1 MKNSIWMLLALI
13 FIGCTTDTSTT
24 EAAKETN
31 NTVIIKGKIDNY
43 SPEKWTKEGVYVLP
57 NYITGKRPEY
67 NFPIDSLGNYTLE
80 FTVDYP
86 TDIFLYNGKSM
97 SLIVHPGDRFTTQFD
112 ASIPDEKDHLTAT
125 KIEGTHAQVNQQFLE
140 YQSQVLPEY
149 QIFQKNISEKSTE
162 TFRAYLDS
170 INTAKDHLIDTY
182 IVDSETKP
190 ALKNWLKA
198 EKIVSSKSRI
208 LSYEGLYRMYTQK
221 NPVLP
226 SNYYDVI
233 EPINTITEE
242 MLINTHLSYDFG
254 RDYTS
259 FIRQE
264 TNKKYPDASN
274 SWKDF
279 YPYFTKEILNRNRN
293 NRLFAQLMINNWT
306 HTTLEQQQLEYY
318 ESIQPIL
325 DSLYGESIMGIALK
339 SRYTNVKNML
349 DNPVLPED
357 TELLTFQSESPEAYL
372 DEIIANAQG
381 KVIYI
386 DNWATWCGPCKHE
399 FKNSTPQLKEK
410 FQKDVEFIYLC
421 HQSEEKLWKP
431 SIAEYKVTGKHYFL
445 SQEESKPIFKQIN
458 LQGFPTYT
466 IINKKG
472 EIVTSGFEYR
482 PSEAITSEIL
492 TGLIAE

>member
-1 MKNSIWMLLALI
+1 MKNSIWMLLALV
-13 FIGCTTDTSTT
+13 FIGCTTDTSNK

-43 SPEKWTKEGVYVLP
+43 TPEKWTKEGVYVLP

-86 TDIFLYNGKSM
+86 TDIYLYNGKSVY
-97 SLIVHPGDRFTTQFD
+97 LIVHPGDRFTTKFD
-112 ASIPDEKDHLTAT
+112 ALHSDHATFLTTAT
-125 KIEGTHAQVNQQFLE
+125 IEGTHAQVNKQFLE
-140 YQSQVLPEY
+140 YQSNVLPDHDAY
-149 QIFQKNISEKSTE
+149 QTKITNNSTE
-162 TFRAYLDS
+162 TFRTYIDS
-170 INTAKDHLIDTY
+170 INTVKDHLLDTY
-182 IVDSETKP
+182 IKDAKIEP

-198 EKIVSSKSRI
+198 EKIVSSKAQI
-208 LSYEGLYRMYTQK
+208 LSYEGMYRMFTRK
-221 NPVLP
+221 NATLP
-226 SNYYDVI
+226 PTFYDQI
-233 EPINTITEE
+233 EPIDSVTPEL
-242 MLINTHLSYDFG
+242 LINTHLAYDFG
-254 RDYTS
+254 QEYIS
-259 FIRQE
+259 FIRSE
-264 TNKKYPDASN
+264 TIKKHPDVATN
-274 SWKDF
+274 WEDF
-279 YPYFTKEILNRNRN
+279 YPHFTKEILDRTRN
-293 NRLFAQLMINNWT
+293 NKLLAQLMISHWA
-306 HTTLEQQQLEYY
+306 HKTLEQQQLDYY

-325 DSLYGESIMGIALK
+325 DSLYEESNIGVALK
-339 SRYTNVKNML
+339 SRYTSVKNIL
-349 DNPVLPED
+349 ENPVLPEN
-357 TELLTFQSESPEAYL
+357 TELLTFQTENPEAYL
-372 DEIIANAQG
+372 DEIIANANG

-410 FQKDVEFIYLC
+410 FQQDVEFIYLC
-421 HQSEEKLWKP
+421 HQSDEKLWKP
-431 SIAEYKVTGKHYFL
+431 SIAQYKVTGKHYFL
-445 SQEESKPIFKQIN
+445 SQEESNPIFKEIN